1 MGIESAELSGRRAD
15 GSFFE
20 TGCPVTATTC
30 VPSAQDVKNPV
41 AMAVQL
47 QEKVE
52 LERLSGNISATLTL
66 LDNLSTQST
75 FGVDNTNSVRRSF
88 APRASALGAAYGGF
102 ARQGERSL
110 SNLNFQQLLTY
121 SPNFGASELEVVGGY
136 AATNDNNRGFEAQMQ
151 GFITDVFG
159 GN

>member
-41 AMAVQL
+41 AMALQL
-47 QEKVE
+47 QDNAESD
-52 LERLSGNISATLTL
+52 RLLGNISATLTV
-66 LDNLSTQST
+66 LDNLSAQTT

-88 APRASALGAAYGGF
+88 APRASALGAAYGGY

-110 SNLNFQQLLTY
+110 DNLNFQQLLTY
-121 SPNFGASELEVVGGY
+121 SPNYGASELEVVGGY
-136 AATNDNNRGFEAQMQ
+136 EYTKNANRGFY
-151 GFITDVFG
+151 
-159 GN
+159 